1 MALLLLTACS
11 SAEETATRDPIA
23 CRVKGAVFQEICTRE
38 DISGGEG
45 TELIVRAPD
54 GEFRRLLAT
63 ENGRNVVAADGAE
76 PLLVEKHGTDSL
88 YVTADSITY
97 RLPVPVGS

>member
-1 MALLLLTACS
+1 VRRSKASTYFSRVLVTTS
-11 SAEETATRDPIA
+11 S
-23 CRVKGAVFQEICTRE
+23 G
-38 DISGGEG
+38 SEG
-45 TELIVRAPD
+45 TGLIVRASD

-63 ENGRNVVAADGAE
+63 ENGHNVVAADGAE
-76 PLLVEKHGTDSL
+76 PLLVEKHGVDSL